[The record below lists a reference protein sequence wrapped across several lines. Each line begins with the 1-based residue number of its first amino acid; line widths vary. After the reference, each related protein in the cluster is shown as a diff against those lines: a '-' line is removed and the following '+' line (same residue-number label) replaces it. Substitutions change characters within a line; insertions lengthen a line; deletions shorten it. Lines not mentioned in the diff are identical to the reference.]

1 MYLPGS
7 LCLCSIISCSILL
20 FVVNPETS
28 CRILLGKVINMES
41 ESVER
46 TDRVVIYG
54 AMAGAAPALK
64 RHILD
69 TAKRFDIK
77 RGVDLCTNSGFW
89 KEAFFGLKPVL
100 GSDQKPTI
108 PGLVIVSGGIR
119 QYDPWNG
126 NSMTI
131 DSFSDLDTSGRT
143 FFDHVSNL
151 CDQWGVP
158 IIKNNQEPDDF
169 PETDDFDDDSG
180 IPWELDD
187 RDDDS

>member
-1 MYLPGS
+1 M
-7 LCLCSIISCSILL
+7 
-20 FVVNPETS
+20 NPETS
-28 CRILLGKVINMES
+28 CRILLDLVISMES

-54 AMAGAAPALK
+54 AMAGTAPALN

-69 TAKRFDIK
+69 TAKRFDVE
-77 RGVDLCTNSGFW
+77 RDVDLCTNSGFW
-89 KEAFFGLKPVL
+89 KEAFFGLKPAL

-126 NSMTI
+126 NGMTI
-131 DSFSDLDTSGRT
+131 DSFSELDPKGRT
-143 FFDHVSNL
+143 FFDHVSSL

-158 IIKNNQEPDDF
+158 IVKNNQEPDDF
-169 PETDDFDDDSG
+169 QEIDDFDDDSG
-180 IPWELDD
+180 FPWELDD